1 MGRPTACGDHESV
14 LAMMRAVYPEGERTL
29 TGWPEV
35 LHFVHETLGLR
46 RLSGKPVT
54 INQLRRWRRAC
65 GFPAIPGGVYIRGRR
80 GSTRQLPLTTEYSVT
95 AWVLSR
101 DPNARLFSWRYT
113 TERKSVPKPEGP
125 TRSAAPRVARGSPA
139 DAPVAYTAACTDRD

>member
-1 MGRPTACGDHESV
+1 
-14 LAMMRAVYPEGERTL
+14 MMRSVYPAGERTL
-29 TGWPEV
+29 TGWPEI
-35 LHFVHETLGLR
+35 LHFVHETLGVR

-80 GSTRQLPLTTEYSVT
+80 GLTRQLPLTTEFSVT

-101 DPNARLFSWRYT
+101 DPNARLFSWRYSP
-113 TERKSVPKPEGP
+113 ERKSVPSPQGS
-125 TRSAAPRVARGSPA
+125 TRSRPRRVVHGGGA
-139 DAPVAYTAACTDRD
+139 DVPVAYAAACTDRD